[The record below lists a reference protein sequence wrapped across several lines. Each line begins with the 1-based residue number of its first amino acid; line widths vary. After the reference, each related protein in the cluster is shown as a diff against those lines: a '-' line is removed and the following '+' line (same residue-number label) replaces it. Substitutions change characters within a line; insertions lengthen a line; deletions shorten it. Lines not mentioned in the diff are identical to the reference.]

1 MKKRKNLLLALMFSL
16 VLANTGG
23 IVASAA
29 VPTGIIQEGNTL
41 PGANN
46 GEGTGSNT
54 SDGKDKDK
62 DGNNN
67 SNSSSG
73 EDKTGLNMNKM
84 DSAVD
89 AVTAGSELDQG
100 AFTKAQKS
108 LKGFTDLIQTI
119 IGFMLVVITAWIPL
133 TFIADILVYFIPA
146 LDRFIGDGGGAGGAP
161 GPGGSGGRGF
171 HIKLTSH
178 HKLGGGS
185 MGGAPA
191 GPGGAGGGAGAQ
203 WGQYFKARM
212 VELVY
217 TFGLIGLLVSGLYNV
232 LLNKI
237 VHYLMLII
245 KAILGLIMGI
255 LDDLLK

>member
-1 MKKRKNLLLALMFSL
+1 MKKRKNLLIALMFSL

-41 PGANN
+41 KDANN
-46 GEGTGSNT
+46 GEGAGSGT
-54 SDGKDKDK
+54 SEGNGTEGEGKKD
-62 DGNNN
+62 
-67 SNSSSG
+67 NSSSS
-73 EDKTGLNMNKM
+73 EDKTGLNMEDM

-89 AVTAGSELDQG
+89 TVTTGSKLNQG

-108 LKGFTDLIQTI
+108 LEGFTDLIQTI
-119 IGFMLVVITAWIPL
+119 IGFMLVIITAWIPL

-146 LDRFIGDGGGAGGAP
+146 LDRFIGDGGGAGGAA

-178 HKLGGGS
+178 HRLGGGG
-185 MGGAPA
+185 MGGTPA

-203 WGQYFKARM
+203 WGQYFKDRM
-212 VELVY
+212 IELVY
-217 TFGLIGLLVSGLYNV
+217 TFGLIGFLVSGLYNV

-255 LDDLLK
+255 LDDLLA

>member
-41 PGANN
+41 KDANN
-46 GEGTGSNT
+46 GEGAGSGT
-54 SDGKDKDK
+54 SEGNGTEGEGKKD
-62 DGNNN
+62 
-67 SNSSSG
+67 NSSSSQ
-73 EDKTGLNMNKM
+73 DKTGLNMNKM

-146 LDRFIGDGGGAGGAP
+146 LDRFIGDGGGAGGAA

-178 HKLGGGS
+178 HRLGGGG

-203 WGQYFKARM
+203 WGQYFKDRM
-212 VELVY
+212 IELIY

>member
-41 PGANN
+41 KDANN
-46 GEGTGSNT
+46 GEGAGSGT
-54 SDGKDKDK
+54 SEGNGTEGEGKKD
-62 DGNNN
+62 
-67 SNSSSG
+67 NSSSSQ
-73 EDKTGLNMNKM
+73 DKTGLNMNKM

-146 LDRFIGDGGGAGGAP
+146 LDRFIGDGGGAGGAA

-178 HKLGGGS
+178 HRLGGGG

-191 GPGGAGGGAGAQ
+191 GPGGAGSGAGAQ
-203 WGQYFKARM
+203 WGQYFKDRM
-212 VELVY
+212 IELIY